1 MLAMSDINIDQFL
14 PVFADVGVSVAF
26 LVPTPTGYDK
36 SIMDAIGSVR
46 ELLKDEG
53 IHDYELQD
61 QGPAAKQM
69 WPSFFVTADGLIET
83 EASLYRPVTKKG
95 DPRIWF
101 KNLRQYCNPK
111 NLLSLFVYEN
121 NIYVL
126 NLSNETIRNSLRQH
140 GFVYD
145 LLQQI
150 KYSKQSISLE
160 LLHKI
165 KAIHDGGFL
174 PSITPGDPGVGDT
187 LEHALGIERNNS
199 RAPDYKGIELKTTRL
214 TRHGSDRAATRST
227 LFTKVPDDGL
237 TYREIVETYGKW
249 QVPRGSTLARLQLY
263 ETFTTQRVN
272 AYGLELEVNTAA
284 DRLEMKYA
292 QEHRLMKYVSS
303 WQMANL
309 KSALLLKHHE
319 TFWVKA
325 VSEDREGRE
334 FFRYDKV
341 LHTKQPNASLLAPL
355 LDSGKITLDLAAH
368 FKEDG
373 KWRDH
378 GMLFKMRPED
388 IGLLL
393 GDPIEYDLST
403 MTF

>member
-1 MLAMSDINIDQFL
+1 MLALSDINIDQFL
-14 PVFADVGVSVAF
+14 PLFADVGVSVAF
-26 LVPTPTGYDK
+26 LVPTPTGYEK

-46 ELLKDEG
+46 ALLKDEG
-53 IHDYELQD
+53 IHDYEIQQ

-69 WPSFFVTADGLIET
+69 WPSHFVTAEGLIET

-101 KNLRQYCNPK
+101 KDLRKYCSPC
-111 NLLSLFVYEN
+111 NLLSIFVFNRELFVM
-121 NIYVL
+121 
-126 NLSNETIRNSLRQH
+126 NLSVPSIRDSIQH
-140 GFVYD
+140 GFVAD

-150 KYSKQSISLE
+150 KSSRQSTANE
-160 LLHKI
+160 LLRKI
-165 KAIHDGGFL
+165 KLIHDGGFL

-187 LEHALGIERNNS
+187 LEHALGIDRNNL
-199 RAPDYKGIELKTTRL
+199 RTPDYKGIELKSTRL
-214 TRHGSDRAATRST
+214 TRHGQERPATRST
-227 LFTKVPDDGL
+227 LFTKVPDQGL

-249 QVPRGSTLARLQLY
+249 QTPRGAQTARLQLY
-263 ETFTTQRVN
+263 ETFSTLRIN
-272 AYGLELEVNTAA
+272 AYGLGLEVNTNA
-284 DRLEMKYA
+284 DRLEMLYA
-292 QEHRLMKYVSS
+292 QDQRLDRYVSS

-309 KSALLLKHHE
+309 RDALLLKHHE

-325 VSEDREGRE
+325 ISEDRDGRE
-334 FFRYDKV
+334 FFRYDRV

-355 LDSGKITLDLAAH
+355 LDTGKITLDLAAH

-378 GMLFKMRPED
+378 GMLFKMKPEE

-393 GDPIEYDLST
+393 GDPVEYDLET
-403 MTF
+403 LTV

>member
-14 PVFADVGVSVAF
+14 PMFADVGVSVAF

-61 QGPAAKQM
+61 QGPAAKKM
-69 WPSFFVTADGLIET
+69 WPSYFVTADGLIET

-101 KNLRQYCNPK
+101 KDLRRYCSPK
-111 NLLSLFVYEN
+111 NLLSLFVFEN
-121 NIYVL
+121 KIHVL

-165 KAIHDGGFL
+165 KVIHDGGFL

-199 RAPDYKGIELKTTRL
+199 KAPDYKGIELKTTRL
-214 TRHGSDRAATRST
+214 TRHGAERAATRST

-249 QVPRGSTLARLQLY
+249 QIPRGSTLARLQLY
-263 ETFTTQRVN
+263 ETFTTQRIN

-292 QEHRLMKYVSS
+292 QEQRLMKYVSS

-325 VSEDREGRE
+325 VSEDRAGRE
-334 FFRYDKV
+334 YFRYDKV

-378 GMLFKMRPED
+378 GMLFKMKPED

-393 GDPIEYDLST
+393 GDPVEYDLARL
-403 MTF
+403 